1 LHAKEINLT
10 SSSIPSLVNPLPQ
23 RLRSGGLGLALQVR
37 HASTVDIVLAA
48 RTCGFDALYFDL
60 QHTPMREDVVA
71 QMSVAAL
78 SAGITSVARIPD
90 GDYGMAL
97 RLLDAGVLGIVVP
110 DVASAEDARRAVAAC
125 KFAPFG
131 HRSAFGSY
139 PHFGYRAVPAVEARG
154 LLNDNTLL
162 IIMLENKGA
171 IDNADAIAAVPGVDI
186 VHVGSNDLASD
197 LGVPGELTHPQII
210 AAIDRVIGACRK
222 HGKIPGVGGL
232 AGGDVKRFEQVVKLG
247 ARFLSA
253 ANEWNL
259 MMAAGQERV
268 RVLRG
273 FTPG

>member
-1 LHAKEINLT
+1 
-10 SSSIPSLVNPLPQ
+10 
-23 RLRSGGLGLALQVR
+23 
-37 HASTVDIVLAA
+37 
-48 RTCGFDALYFDL
+48 
-60 QHTPMREDVVA
+60 
-71 QMSVAAL
+71 
-78 SAGITSVARIPD
+78 
-90 GDYGMAL
+90 
-97 RLLDAGVLGIVVP
+97 
-110 DVASAEDARRAVAAC
+110 
-125 KFAPFG
+125 
-131 HRSAFGSY
+131 
-139 PHFGYRAVPAVEARG
+139 

>member
-1 LHAKEINLT
+1 LNSYST
-10 SSSIPSLVNPLPQ
+10 PPLVNPLVD
-23 RLRSGGLGLALQVR
+23 RMRNGGLGLALQVR
-37 HASTVDIVLAA
+37 HAATVDIVLAA

-60 QHTPMREDVVA
+60 QHTPIREDVVA
-71 QMSVAAL
+71 QISVAAL

-110 DVASAEDARRAVAAC
+110 DVASADDARRAVAAC

-139 PHFGYRAVPAVEARG
+139 PHFGYRAVPAAEARG

-162 IIMLENKGA
+162 IIMLENKTA
-171 IDNADAIAAVPGVDI
+171 IDNADSIAGVPGVDI
-186 VHVGSNDLASD
+186 VHVGSNDLAAS
-197 LGVPGELTHPQII
+197 LGIPGELTHAQII
-210 AAIDRVIGACRK
+210 SAIEQVIKACRK
-222 HGKIPGVGGL
+222 HGKIAGVGGL

-253 ANEWNL
+253 ANEWSL

-273 FTPG
+273 FTPA